1 MLTDEFLAM
10 NRKLVAG
17 VEVTPETL
25 AVDVVRDV
33 GPGGDFLAHRHT
45 AKNVRKAQWRP
56 TIINRQG
63 HVRWPEEGGL
73 DLEGESPPQ
82 GPQAA
87 RDARAR
93 AAAGRAGGAHR
104 RAGRRVHAGG
114 VTMSFG
120 AELPEAA
127 SVAAVHESALRVLER
142 TGVLVQDD
150 EAVELLRARG
160 ARCDGR
166 RVFLDEDLVQQALAT
181 APSSFVLAGRR
192 PELGLPLGGAD
203 GRVFGSGSGAAYMLE
218 GRTMRPGTLADLAA
232 TAKLG
237 HQLPAID
244 FNSDCME
251 PLDLPE
257 AVRTR
262 RGTHAR
268 LVASDKAIEWVASVD
283 EDVDEAERINEILFG
298 ADWHARPRALI
309 VLNTTAPLQISGET
323 ARILLRWA
331 RLGQP
336 VCMTSCVMGGTTG
349 PATIAGVLAVQHAEV
364 LATLVLGAGGPR
376 GLPVRLRR
384 PAGDGV
390 AAHRRRPVRR
400 AGVLAAGGRDRAA
413 GAPVRPAG
421 PRRRGRHRRA
431 RRGRARDG
439 RVGGGPLGRGVRR
452 RPLPLPG
459 RRHAQLVQRAVAGE
473 VRARRRPDHRRC
485 ARPSIP
491 CAPARTTSPRTSST
505 RSVPAAAYLGQAH
518 TRRHARDFERAHPGA
533 PEPFERWAA
542 AGGEDAVAVAARR
555 VQDLLAAHEPPDDL
569 DAVTRRQLDDY
580 CLG

>member
-1 MLTDEFLAM
+1 
-10 NRKLVAG
+10 
-17 VEVTPETL
+17 
-25 AVDVVRDV
+25 
-33 GPGGDFLAHRHT
+33 
-45 AKNVRKAQWRP
+45 
-56 TIINRQG
+56 
-63 HVRWPEEGGL
+63 
-73 DLEGESPPQ
+73 
-82 GPQAA
+82 
-87 RDARAR
+87 
-93 AAAGRAGGAHR
+93 
-104 RAGRRVHAGG
+104 
-114 VTMSFG
+114 MSFG

-150 EAVELLRARG
+150 EAVELLRSRG

-166 RVFLDEDLVQQALAT
+166 RVFLDEDLVQRALAT

-218 GRTMRPGTLADLAA
+218 GRTMRPGTLADLEA

-283 EDVDEAERINEILFG
+283 EDVDEGERINEILFG
-298 ADWHARPRALI
+298 AEWHARPRALI
-309 VLNTTAPLQISGET
+309 VLNTTAPLLISGET

-364 LATLVLGAGGPR
+364 LATLVLGQAAREGSPFVYGGLPVMASLR
-376 GLPVRLRR
+376 TGAAQFGAPEFSRLAVATAQLAHLCGLPVRAGAAATDAHAVDGRAMAESAAGLSAAVFAGAHFLFQAAGMLSSFNALSLEKYVLDADLISGAACGRR
-384 PAGDGV
+384 SRP
-390 AAHRRRPVRR
+390 RRR
-400 AGVLAAGGRDRAA
+400 GR
-413 GAPVRPAG
+413 P
-421 PRRRGRHRRA
+421 RRGRHRRGRPRRRVPRA
-431 RRGRARDG
+431 GAHAPPRARLRAPGPAAAGALRALGRGGRRGRR
-439 RVGGGPLGRGVRR
+439 RRR
-452 RPLPLPG
+452 RP
-459 RRHAQLVQRAVAGE
+459 
-473 VRARRRPDHRRC
+473 
-485 ARPSIP
+485 
-491 CAPARTTSPRTSST
+491 PR
-505 RSVPAAAYLGQAH
+505 
-518 TRRHARDFERAHPGA
+518 PGA
-533 PEPFERWAA
+533 PRRARA
-542 AGGEDAVAVAARR
+542 AGRPRRGHAAAARR
-555 VQDLLAAHEPPDDL
+555 VLSA
-569 DAVTRRQLDDY
+569 
-580 CLG
+580 